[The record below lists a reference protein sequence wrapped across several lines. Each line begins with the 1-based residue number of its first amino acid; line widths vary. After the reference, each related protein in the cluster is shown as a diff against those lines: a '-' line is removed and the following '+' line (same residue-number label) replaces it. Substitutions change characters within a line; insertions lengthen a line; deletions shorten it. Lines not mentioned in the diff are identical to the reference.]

1 MTQSSTFE
9 ETKARMGQRRLTTM
23 PVAIRKRSWE
33 EHVTHPSGLQYSY
46 DDLDLVC
53 CHGVDSRGPRMGA
66 GASKQGRRTRCASMP
81 EGCHQLPTEEL
92 APTREETTSVG
103 ADDTDIEQLKIM
115 GNNDTIPVGL
125 QEETIHGP
133 PELVD
138 VDNIPQRD
146 SESVH
151 LQTAN
156 MGSSGDC
163 HCNSGL
169 LTANLSCAAD
179 SSSSHTEKTINGEG
193 EIGTEISQRLNI
205 CNDDSVLKR
214 PHISRETQQSISI
227 SSNNGPPLSE
237 SAGDQSGKHPN
248 HQDTKESHTEGY
260 SRPPEISGAT
270 RNGSIAA
277 ELEPQTDLPDVE
289 EETLTTS
296 EHAGANEIL
305 TSVVLHSSVD
315 KMEGGDAMSPTNKI
329 AAADPVVTSVVDGE
343 RDHGVRESW
352 SADSADELDKLNDL
366 ETLNEKTGLTRHSR
380 DIGGGGERDNFD
392 CTGELDQARGCE
404 ISYQTSLEK
413 CNIKIT
419 GMNRPQGE
427 EWAQEGS
434 GENTAQVRYGPITS
448 SDICFKGQCCSVT
461 VTSNM
466 PSGQG
471 ETGHSEKDLG
481 PTNISQCADQYV
493 ETTTSRSQP
502 TEDVDARSV
511 SKELSL
517 SEDQTID
524 QLLENSSSKLDTILE
539 VSCIEP
545 EDAPTPDLQKNI
557 NSNMAQNPD
566 VQPSHI
572 NDEHTA
578 TEQLAQNL
586 PSCSAEVND
595 EHTPEGIHGNQASG
609 RYSSESPASEVADGQ
624 REHHRPGATVSSM
637 EEADEADHA
646 VTYSD
651 THLSSPLSDGTNTCV
666 DLTEDNVVK
675 VRMRK
680 REHARLDSM
689 VLLLMKLDQLD
700 QEIENA
706 LSATSSMDGT
716 PNLHR
721 RPIQESDL
729 GSVHASQNPPHP
741 NSPAASS
748 SGPVPALGAKPKSGS
763 TSAIPENEKDGES

>member
-1 MTQSSTFE
+1 
-9 ETKARMGQRRLTTM
+9 MGQRRLTTM
-23 PVAIRKRSWE
+23 PVAIRKQSWE

-53 CHGVDSRGPRMGA
+53 CHGVDGKGPRMGA

-81 EGCHQLPTEEL
+81 EGCHQLPTEDL
-92 APTREETTSVG
+92 AQTREGTASVG
-103 ADDTDIEQLKIM
+103 DDDTDIEQLKLM
-115 GNNDTIPVGL
+115 RNNDKIPVGL
-125 QEETIHGP
+125 QEESIHGP

-179 SSSSHTEKTINGEG
+179 SSSSSHTEKTMNGEG

-205 CNDDSVLKR
+205 CNDESVLKR
-214 PHISRETQQSISI
+214 PHISREKQQSISI
-227 SSNNGPPLSE
+227 PSNNGLPLSE
-237 SAGDQSGKHPN
+237 SAGDQSGKPPN

-289 EETLTTS
+289 EETVSTS
-296 EHAGANEIL
+296 EHAGANVIL
-305 TSVVLHSSVD
+305 ACVVLDSSVD
-315 KMEGGDAMSPTNKI
+315 EMEGGDAMSSPNKI
-329 AAADPVVTSVVDGE
+329 AAAEPVATSVVDGE

-352 SADSADELDKLNDL
+352 SADSADKLEKLNDL
-366 ETLNEKTGLTRHSR
+366 ETLNEKTGLARHSR
-380 DIGGGGERDNFD
+380 DIGGGGGGERDHLD
-392 CTGELDQARGCE
+392 CTGVLDQACGCE
-404 ISYQTSLEK
+404 ISDQTSLEK
-413 CNIKIT
+413 CNIKMT
-419 GMNRPQGE
+419 GLNRPQGE
-427 EWAQEGS
+427 EWAQAGS

-448 SDICFKGQCCSVT
+448 SDICFKDQCCSVT
-461 VTSNM
+461 VTSNV

-471 ETGHSEKDLG
+471 DTGHKEKDPG
-481 PTNISQCADQYV
+481 PTNITQCADQYV

-502 TEDVDARSV
+502 TEDVDASAV
-511 SKELSL
+511 SKELSF
-517 SEDQTID
+517 SEDHAVD

-545 EDAPTPDLQKNI
+545 EDAPALDLQKNI
-557 NSNMAQNPD
+557 NLNMAQNPD

-572 NDEHTA
+572 NDEHIA
-578 TEQLAQNL
+578 TVQLAQNL

-595 EHTPEGIHGNQASG
+595 EHSPEGLHGNQASG

-637 EEADEADHA
+637 EEADEAVHA
-646 VTYSD
+646 ATYSD

-666 DLTEDNVVK
+666 DVTEDNVVK

-680 REHARLDSM
+680 VRIY
-689 VLLLMKLDQLD
+689 V
-700 QEIENA
+700 I
-706 LSATSSMDGT
+706 
-716 PNLHR
+716 
-721 RPIQESDL
+721 
-729 GSVHASQNPPHP
+729 
-741 NSPAASS
+741 
-748 SGPVPALGAKPKSGS
+748 
-763 TSAIPENEKDGES
+763 